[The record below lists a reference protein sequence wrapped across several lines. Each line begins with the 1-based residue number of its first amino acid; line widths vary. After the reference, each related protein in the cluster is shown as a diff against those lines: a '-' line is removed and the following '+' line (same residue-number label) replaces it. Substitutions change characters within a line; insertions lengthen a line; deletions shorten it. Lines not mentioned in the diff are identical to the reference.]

1 MPEYPK
7 LMRVVDTK
15 LIETILEEQ
24 GCCLVGLTGRFGD
37 CFGNNRLPHH
47 IKSRGSGGA
56 DERGNIIRVCLGHH
70 QKIHNGLIKKTILY
84 ELVERCVCYD

>member
-7 LMRVVDTK
+7 SMRVVNTK

-24 GCCLVGLTGRFGD
+24 GCCLIGLTGRFGD

-56 DERGNIIRVCLGHH
+56 DERGNIIRVCWFHH
-70 QKIHNGLIKKTILY
+70 ASIHNGLISRSVLY
-84 ELVERCVCYD
+84 KLLEQL